1 MKNNAN
7 MIYFLIMLV
16 LIVECEAMWNYRPL
30 KKKGHKGKV
39 TKSKTKKINS
49 TIAKNKTK
57 EIKMNNQTEIVK
69 GNRTSS
75 NTTKVNET
83 KTNNETKLN
92 VNKGLNMNETI
103 SNHTTNNTVIENK
116 TNSTNET
123 IAMNNSTNNETKQEG
138 NKEEYNE
145 LEQFFSTLQN
155 HNKKK
160 EIIAQL
166 TKNKIYNIS
175 QSFNSLKQSMN
186 NITSNYLPLISNISD
201 SLSLITFN
209 NENAISL
216 LKKTKIDLQKKLSQS
231 KEDISS
237 RMNSFILYDNK
248 TLLESEC
255 ENRNSCSTCLENQ
268 KCIWCNSLHTCLL
281 GDSNGDYYNKC
292 NNDFSSTKCE
302 SINGNCDKYKTCSE
316 CLINPLC
323 GWCGESNTCTQGNSN
338 SAIGYQCNST
348 LYYHLYGKNS
358 KC

>member
-145 LEQFFSTLQN
+145 LKQFFSTLQN

-201 SLSLITFN
+201 SLSLITTN

-216 LKKTKIDLQKKLSQS
+216 LKKTKIDLKKKLSQS

>member
-1 MKNNAN
+1 MKNNVK

-39 TKSKTKKINS
+39 TKSKIKKINS

-69 GNRTSS
+69 VNRTSS
-75 NTTKVNET
+75 NTTKVNEI

-155 HNKKK
+155 HNKNK

-255 ENRNSCSTCLENQ
+255 ENRNSCYIHDKGKGSD
-268 KCIWCNSLHTCLL
+268 NSLQLAL
-281 GDSNGDYYNKC
+281 REYRFFRRDS
-292 NNDFSSTKCE
+292 FF
-302 SINGNCDKYKTCSE
+302 DK
-316 CLINPLC
+316 
-323 GWCGESNTCTQGNSN
+323 
-338 SAIGYQCNST
+338 
-348 LYYHLYGKNS
+348 
-358 KC
+358 